1 MASPAPTAPDQDPR
15 DLLSLAVDCHTDLG
29 QLATGLA
36 HAGAAPQALAG
47 LAKMTQEVAQIV
59 KALGQGPVGPGGPP
73 GEQPA
78 GPGAAPPQA
87 APAQP
92 QQAQPAPQDSGP
104 PQPAASGPQAAPQHA
119 MHAAAHAL
127 HAAMIASG
135 KARAGQ

>member
-15 DLLSLAVDCHTDLG
+15 DLLSLAVDVHTDLG
-29 QLATGLA
+29 KLATGLA
-36 HAGAAPQALAG
+36 HAGAAPEALAG

-59 KALGQGPVGPGGPP
+59 KALGQGPVGPGAGAGQPGP
-73 GEQPA
+73 QDA
-78 GPGAAPPQA
+78 GP
-87 APAQP
+87 P
-92 QQAQPAPQDSGP
+92 QQAQPGPAQPQAASQEAGP

-135 KARAGQ
+135 KARGGQ

>member
-1 MASPAPTAPDQDPR
+1 MASPAPPAPDQDPR
-15 DLLSLAVDCHTDLG
+15 DLLSLAVDVHTDLG
-29 QLATGLA
+29 KLATGLA

-59 KALGQGPVGPGGPP
+59 KALGQGPVGPPGAGPP
-73 GEQPA
+73 QPGPQDA
-78 GPGAAPPQA
+78 GP
-87 APAQP
+87 P
-92 QQAQPAPQDSGP
+92 QQAQPAPQEAGP
-104 PQPAASGPQAAPQHA
+104 PQPAASGAQAAPQHA

>member
-15 DLLSLAVDCHTDLG
+15 DLLSLAVDVHTDLG
-29 QLATGLA
+29 KLATGLA
-36 HAGAAPQALAG
+36 HAGAAPEALAG

-59 KALGQGPVGPGGPP
+59 KALGQGPTGP
-73 GEQPA
+73 
-78 GPGAAPPQA
+78 GPGAAQPGPQDAGPAQPQA
-87 APAQP
+87 APQEA
-92 QQAQPAPQDSGP
+92 GP

-135 KARAGQ
+135 KARSGQ

>member
-29 QLATGLA
+29 KLATGLA

-47 LAKMTQEVAQIV
+47 LAKMVQELSEIV
-59 KALGQGPVGPGGPP
+59 KALGQGPVGPGAGAPEPQAGPP
-73 GEQPA
+73 A
-78 GPGAAPPQA
+78 G
-87 APAQP
+87 APA
-92 QQAQPAPQDSGP
+92 QAQPAQPGPQDAGP